1 MTEFSMLPWE
11 TQSGTGDGAFSYN
24 QDQSNNFFRQFDVR
38 NVAQEGVAW
47 GVGSNLAL
55 TGSSSPLVVAD
66 GAAVCYGR
74 YWNDANAN
82 LSLITPAADTGGRV
96 ILRTDWAANQT
107 RLAVIYNSVGVTTP
121 PALTQVA
128 GTTWEIA
135 LASFV
140 IDNAGNVW
148 TDATKTV
155 AGVTDER
162 YPILGGYTSSEQL
175 LYRNPSPTTMNDCVI
190 SGFVIPSWVN
200 GLIIR
205 GAWQQGHAGNDYTFL
220 QFNGDTGNNY
230 QWGLHEVA
238 YTAGAWTFLGAT
250 TTNQLR
256 IAHMKT
262 SAFTCTFEA
271 LVMNVQDTTA
281 AKPVKTSYASAVSSA
296 PVGGFSGTGGGGWA
310 SSAALRTLSIS
321 SLNPGG
327 VQPVYGTTSIYGL
340 V

>member
-1 MTEFSMLPWE
+1 MSEFSMFPWE
-11 TQSGTGDGAFSYN
+11 TQNGVGDGAFSYN
-24 QDQSNNFFRQFDVR
+24 QDQANDFFRIFDVLSPS
-38 NVAQEGVAW
+38 AEGVAW
-47 GVGSNLAL
+47 GVDNSLAVSGSA
-55 TGSSSPLVVAD
+55 SPLSMAT

-74 YWNDANAN
+74 YWSNTPVS
-82 LSLITPAADTGGRV
+82 LSVSTPASDTGGRV
-96 ILRTDWAANQT
+96 VLRADWSANTVRAAIFMNT
-107 RLAVIYNSVGVTTP
+107 TGVTAA

-128 GTTWEIA
+128 GTTWEIT
-135 LASFV
+135 LAYFV
-140 IDNAGNVW
+140 IDSGGNIW

-162 YPILGGYTSSEQL
+162 YPMLGAYVSSEQL
-175 LYRNPSPTTMNDCVI
+175 LYRNPSPTTMNDCVV
-190 SGFVIPSWVN
+190 SGFVIPPWCK

-205 GAWQQGHAGNDYTFL
+205 GSWQQGHGGNDYAFL

-230 QWGLHEVA
+230 QWGLNEEV
-238 YTAGAWTFLGAT
+238 YTVGALTYLAAT

-271 LVMNVQDTTA
+271 VITNIQGSSA
-281 AKPVKTSYASAVSSA
+281 AKPVTSHYSSA
-296 PVGGFSGTGGGGWA
+296 PSAGPVGGFSGFGGGSWA
-310 SSAALRTLSIS
+310 NVAALKTLTIS

-327 VQPVYGTTSIYGL
+327 VQPVYGSTAIYGL